1 MKAVYIGP
9 HPERHDRKLTEQAA
23 SAVMSAPPDS
33 VSEETALGDAL
44 RMMVRLHHRH
54 LVVLDRDGRCTG
66 VLSDRTLAAEWARNP
81 ASLSV
86 RTVGAT
92 MATPPTVVG
101 PGAKVLEVAR
111 IMRAT
116 GTDAVAVADA
126 DGRPLG
132 IVTVTDLVALLAA

>member
-1 MKAVYIGP
+1 MHGGVVGPDTRGGMGAQSSIAVG
-9 HPERHDRKLTEQAA
+9 A
-23 SAVMSAPPDS
+23 
-33 VSEETALGDAL
+33 
-44 RMMVRLHHRH
+44 
-54 LVVLDRDGRCTG
+54 
-66 VLSDRTLAAEWARNP
+66 
-81 ASLSV
+81 
-86 RTVGAT
+86 TVGAT

-111 IMRAT
+111 IMQAT